1 MEAPAFTLE
10 HRAIGTLDRLQPGLT
25 LPLGLGALGCRKL
38 RRKRV
43 AASEPSL
50 RLFEQG
56 GRPRRVLPGFALV
69 ELLRYSI
76 LAVHC
81 LTQRS
86 AALFAPRDN
95 LRLARREIR
104 RLQNY
109 TAERIS
115 TRQRDDFGQCINVS
129 AIAPKYE
136 S

>member
-1 MEAPAFTLE
+1 MWKRRHSHSNTVRLARSIDCSPASRCLSASA
-10 HRAIGTLDRLQPGLT
+10 RSG
-25 LPLGLGALGCRKL
+25 
-38 RRKRV
+38 
-43 AASEPSL
+43 AASSAASGSL
-50 RLFEQG
+50 RASQA
-56 GRPRRVLPGFALV
+56 FALV